1 MHSDGTCTIFEVKGI
16 ETRSRQIISDQTYSA
31 TQSKL
36 EYTMGLFF
44 NLTAG
49 IKKESESK
57 KGRVSKQSEML
68 IEIVNESIQ
77 IAKVSP
83 NLEVKKARLE
93 YAMKKVIDLIAL
105 INRHPSIDSKKLS
118 SLYVSIREVRNE
130 IKSMESTINPFGKRE
145 VA

>member
-1 MHSDGTCTIFEVKGI
+1 
-16 ETRSRQIISDQTYSA
+16 
-31 TQSKL
+31 
-36 EYTMGLFF
+36 MGLFF
-44 NLTAG
+44 NLTGG

-57 KGRVSKQSEML
+57 KSRVCKQSEML

-105 INRHPSIDSKKLS
+105 INRHPSVDSQKLS